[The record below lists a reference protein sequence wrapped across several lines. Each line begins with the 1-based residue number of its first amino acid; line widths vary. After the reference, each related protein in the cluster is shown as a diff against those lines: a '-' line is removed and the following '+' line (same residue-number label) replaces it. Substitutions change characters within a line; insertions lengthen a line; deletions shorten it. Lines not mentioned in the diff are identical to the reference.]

1 MKKLRPKGFK
11 TYPKSIQIHTIME
24 TKKSHQ
30 MEMLT
35 SYKQVKQLYLG
46 VLSLNM
52 YDFSIQNLM
61 HSFRPWLKCLLST
74 DLYILMGII

>member
-11 TYPKSIQIHTIME
+11 TYPKSIQVRTIME

-35 SYKQVKQLYLG
+35 SYKQAKQLYL
-46 VLSLNM
+46 VILSLNM
-52 YDFSIQNLM
+52 YDSTIQNLM
-61 HSFRPWLKCLLST
+61 HLFRPWLKCLLST
-74 DLYILMGII
+74 GLYILMGII